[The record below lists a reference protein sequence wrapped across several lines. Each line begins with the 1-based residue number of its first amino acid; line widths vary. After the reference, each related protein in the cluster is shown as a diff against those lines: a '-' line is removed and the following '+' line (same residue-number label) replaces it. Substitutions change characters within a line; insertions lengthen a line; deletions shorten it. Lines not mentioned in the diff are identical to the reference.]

1 MKTLSQLID
10 SLTLE
15 QSHQY
20 QAQTDQLMW
29 IETDLLDPHG
39 LSRRHAEKVEE
50 KLIDL
55 LQGEISQVKPANQY
69 DAYLADARQ
78 EMNS

>member
-1 MKTLSQLID
+1 MQTLRQLID

-15 QSHQY
+15 HVDTY
-20 QAQTDQLMW
+20 QATTDRLMW
-29 IETDLLDPHG
+29 IETDLLDPNG
-39 LSRRHAEKVEE
+39 LSRRHALAVESKILE
-50 KLIDL
+50 L

-78 EMNS
+78 DMNS

>member
-20 QAQTDQLMW
+20 QAQTDRLMW

-39 LSRRHAEKVEE
+39 LSRRHAEKVEA

>member
-1 MKTLSQLID
+1 MQTLRQLID

-15 QSHQY
+15 HVDTY
-20 QAQTDQLMW
+20 QATTDRLMW
-29 IETDLLDPHG
+29 IETDLLDPNG
-39 LSRRHAEKVEE
+39 LSRRHALAVESKILE
-50 KLIDL
+50 L
-55 LQGEISQVKPANQY
+55 LQGAISQAKPANQY